1 MEEGKVKRRMGW
13 RPVGSWKAM
22 EYPVL
27 EVEGAIWWRE
37 GNEKRVGSAIISR
50 EWQYHINYILNL
62 RSSPTIARNPANE
75 SSSGSVG
82 FSFASTPTSTLVE
95 AWLLVIRSSQTSA
108 CGGECQKA
116 LRTSDCE
123 IAS

>member
-1 MEEGKVKRRMGW
+1 MEECKVKRRVGW
-13 RPVGSWKAM
+13 RPVGSWKVV
-22 EYPVL
+22 EYPVP

-37 GNEKRVGSAIISR
+37 GNEKRVGSAVISR
-50 EWQYHINYILNL
+50 EWQYQINCILSL
-62 RSSPTIARNPANE
+62 RSSPIIARNPANE
-75 SSSGSVG
+75 RSSGSVG
-82 FSFASTPTSTLVE
+82 FSFASTPTSTLKE

-108 CGGECQKA
+108 SGGECQKA